1 MSFFYHEY
9 RSQEQLD
16 GFDKYKYSAIDT
28 NPLSVYV
35 LHPFWDV
42 VVKILPKWIA
52 PNLLTLSGFLL
63 LVLNYI
69 LLAYYDFEFFA
80 SSPHQKHIPG
90 WVWVVAGTLNFLAY
104 TLDGVDGKQAR
115 RTGSSSPLG
124 ELFDHGLD
132 SWACLFFASTVY
144 SIFGRGATGVEVVTM
159 HFLFWLVLFSFILSH
174 WEKYN
179 TGVLFLPWGYDI
191 SQVTVSIVYF
201 VTAMVGVESWYK
213 PLPFGFGYRELFIGM
228 LTCGTLVM
236 TLPMSLYNVY
246 RAYCSHTLK
255 QSSLLQGLLPLFT
268 PILLFVLC
276 YLWGV
281 RARGTILE
289 VQPRL
294 FYWLVGTYFSNIT
307 CKLIVCQ
314 MSCTRCQAFNWLL
327 VPLIATV
334 LAVCNG
340 FVGEYEVQLLFA
352 LTTFVTLAHI
362 HYGVCVV
369 RQLCLHFRVR
379 AFSLKKMNSE

>member
-9 RSQEQLD
+9 IRQEQLD

-35 LHPFWDV
+35 LHPFWNV

-69 LLAYYDFEFFA
+69 LLAYYDFDFFA
-80 SSPHQKHIPG
+80 S
-90 WVWVVAGTLNFLAY
+90 Y
-104 TLDGVDGKQAR
+104 GVDGKQAR

-132 SWACLFFASTVY
+132 SWACLFFASTIY
-144 SIFGRGATGVEVVTM
+144 SIFGRGTTGVEVVTM
-159 HFLFWLVLFSFILSH
+159 HFLFWLVLLSFILSH

-201 VTAMVGVESWYK
+201 VTAVVGVESWYK

-228 LTCGTLVM
+228 LTCKA
-236 TLPMSLYNVY
+236 Y
-246 RAYCSHTLK
+246 RSHTLK
-255 QSSLLQGLLPLFT
+255 QSNLLQGLLPLFT
-268 PILLFVLC
+268 PALLFVLC
-276 YLWGV
+276 FLWGV
-281 RARGTILE
+281 HSMGTIVE

-307 CKLIVCQ
+307 CKLIVSQ
-314 MSCTRCQAFNWLL
+314 MSSTRCQAFNWLL
-327 VPLIATV
+327 VPLIGAV
-334 LAVCNG
+334 FAVCNG

-369 RQLCLHFRVR
+369 RQLCLHFRIH

>member
-124 ELFDHGLD
+124 
-132 SWACLFFASTVY
+132 
-144 SIFGRGATGVEVVTM
+144 
-159 HFLFWLVLFSFILSH
+159 
-174 WEKYN
+174 
-179 TGVLFLPWGYDI
+179 
-191 SQVTVSIVYF
+191 
-201 VTAMVGVESWYK
+201 
-213 PLPFGFGYRELFIGM
+213 
-228 LTCGTLVM
+228 GTLVM